1 MLLIVLLQIIS
12 SFKVVLGSDEE
23 TLCTSNAC
31 LTLHTVQRSFEDARQ
46 NCEDN
51 GGYLMTVRDR
61 DEEDQ
66 LLSLLRLK
74 DKHHS
79 SRFRLWIGLKLKE
92 KDCVLADET
101 LRGFKWILGEEDSQ
115 YSNWGKEPAF
125 TCTERCV
132 KAKYVFS
139 GQDQLKWTDEGC
151 RSHAFYACRFYF
163 KGMCEPLVLIG
174 PGRISYTPPF
184 TKEPQKGKMKL
195 YPIGTFADVYC
206 GSQERGYSLCTDTN
220 SWNKPGPFCELETQ
234 NCGTNNGGCE
244 QLCQQKMEAVQCFCR
259 DGYELE
265 EDGFSCRKQNLCG
278 PSSCEYECVMGE
290 SGFSCKC
297 PNGLKLS
304 QNQHGCDDVDECQP
318 GVCQDHLCE
327 NTHGSYACVCRDGY
341 RMMGGQCSDVDE
353 CDESRCEHVC
363 SNSAG
368 SFSCSCNQGFTLSQ
382 DGHSC
387 SDEDECLT
395 DPCPAESTCTNTVG
409 GFVCTNQTKTGR
421 TRDGSAETP
430 RMSITPAAPLAEEPP
445 ESLTRTT
452 VDLQHQSPHTDTP
465 QLDLVDFS
473 DLEHNESL
481 PTIMTKSINSRVI
494 ICVLGSVVPLL
505 VLVAL
510 TLFIIIFRCSRSK
523 KEVKKK
529 TTADGYCWVSS
540 GLDPRLE
547 KLYES
552 IQTDD
557 L

>member
-12 SFKVVLGSDEE
+12 SIEVSLGADEE

-31 LTLHTVQRSFEDARQ
+31 FTLHAVQLSFEKARLS
-46 NCEDN
+46 CEDN

-61 DEEDQ
+61 DEEHE

-74 DKHHS
+74 EKHHS
-79 SRFRLWIGLKLKE
+79 NGFRLWIGLRLKE
-92 KDCVLADET
+92 KDCVLPDET

-115 YSNWGKEPAF
+115 YSNWEKEPAS

-139 GQDQLKWTDEGC
+139 SPEQLKWTDGGC
-151 RSHAFYACRFYF
+151 RSQAFYACRFYF
-163 KGMCEPLVLIG
+163 KGMCEPLALTG

-184 TKEPQKGKMKL
+184 SKKPQKGKMKL
-195 YPIGTFADVYC
+195 YPVGTFAVVYC
-206 GSQERGYSLCTDTN
+206 GGREWGYSVCHDTN
-220 SWNKPGPFCELETQ
+220 SWNNPGPFCELETQ

-244 QLCQQKMEAVQCFCR
+244 HLCQQKMEAFQCSCR

-278 PSSCEYECVMGE
+278 PRSCEYECVTGE
-290 SGFSCKC
+290 SGYSCKC
-297 PNGLKLS
+297 PNGFKLS
-304 QNQHGCDDVDECQP
+304 QNQRDCADINECESDI
-318 GVCQDHLCE
+318 CQDHWCE
-327 NTHGSYACVCRDGY
+327 NTHGSYTCVCRDGY
-341 RMMGGQCSDVDE
+341 MMTDGECSDVDE
-353 CDESRCEHVC
+353 CDESRCEHIC
-363 SNSAG
+363 RNSAG

-382 DGHSC
+382 DGRSC
-387 SDEDECLT
+387 ADEDECLT
-395 DPCPAESTCTNTVG
+395 DPCPAGSTCTNTFG
-409 GFVCTNQTKTGR
+409 GFLCTNQTETDR
-421 TRDGSAETP
+421 TTDGSVETP
-430 RMSITPAAPLAEEPP
+430 RVSPTPAAPSAEGPP

-452 VDLQHQSPHTDTP
+452 MELQHQSPHTDTP
-465 QLDLVDFS
+465 DLDPVDPT
-473 DLEHNESL
+473 DLEPNGSL
-481 PTIMTKSINSRVI
+481 PTIMTKSMNSRVMV
-494 ICVLGSVVPLL
+494 CVLGSVVPLL
-505 VLVAL
+505 LLVAL
-510 TLFIIIFRCSRSK
+510 TLFIIIFRSSCFK
-523 KEVKKK
+523 KEEKKK